1 MQGGGGGKTGRQNPK
16 SKITSLNSQLAE
28 LEAELAAVE
37 RDCAQLEEENRA
49 LLEQAQEREAEVERE
64 RAKIAR
70 TMPTATG
77 TGSVGGQATQVCLRV
92 PLYHQCYLPVS
103 PRGQLASAT
112 PVARASSTNSFSCHG
127 LAGSFHAFH
136 RQAIREW
143 QSLRLCHHQAR
154 TSTALAPHLK
164 ATRQQSAACISRLF
178 FSPAMLTPLPPTR
191 M

>member
-77 TGSVGGQATQVCLRV
+77 TGSVGGQATQVCIPERLNGQCSQACGATGQYTDL
-92 PLYHQCYLPVS
+92 LYPN
-103 PRGQLASAT
+103 R
-112 PVARASSTNSFSCHG
+112 SS
-127 LAGSFHAFH
+127 L
-136 RQAIREW
+136 
-143 QSLRLCHHQAR
+143 
-154 TSTALAPHLK
+154 
-164 ATRQQSAACISRLF
+164 
-178 FSPAMLTPLPPTR
+178 
-191 M
+191 